1 MIDYDLILYAFDEDN
16 EISKYCDPEDEHKS
30 IKKLVD
36 SIYEKL
42 LDYNQFGDCSFNEL
56 KIGNEVIG
64 FYFCYK
70 NILVS
75 FGINKNH
82 RKKENL
88 IEVFNIIKDKFDGE
102 FESYM
107 WDRNERAINWLKKCG
122 MKEEEF
128 KVDKVKK
135 LKYTLCQYQ

>member
-1 MIDYDLILYAFDEDN
+1 MIDYNLILYAFEEDD

-30 IKKLVD
+30 IKNLVD

-42 LDYNQFGDCSFNEL
+42 LDYNQFGNCSFNEL

-82 RKKENL
+82 RTKEKL
-88 IEVFNIIKDKFDGE
+88 IEVFNIIKDKFGGE

-107 WDRNERAINWLKKCG
+107 WERNERAINWLKKCG
-122 MKEEEF
+122 MEEEEF

-135 LKYTLCQYQ
+135 LKYTLCQ

>member
-1 MIDYDLILYAFDEDN
+1 MINYELILYAFAEDD
-16 EISKYCDPEDEHKS
+16 EISKYCDPEDEYKS

-56 KIGNEVIG
+56 KIGDEVIG

-82 RKKENL
+82 RTKDNL
-88 IEVFNIIKDKFDGE
+88 VEVFNTIKDKFDGE

-107 WDRNERAINWLKKCG
+107 WERNERAINWLKKCG
-122 MKEEEF
+122 MKEDKF
-128 KVDKVKK
+128 GLDKVKK
-135 LKYTLCQYQ
+135 LKYTLCL